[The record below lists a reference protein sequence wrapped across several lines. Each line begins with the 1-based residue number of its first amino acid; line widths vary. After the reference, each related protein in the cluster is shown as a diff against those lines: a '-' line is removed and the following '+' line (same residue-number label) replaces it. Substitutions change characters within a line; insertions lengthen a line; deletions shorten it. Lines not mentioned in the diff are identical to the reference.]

1 MLYKFFNGTKLRLFL
16 SFLVLT
22 SPSIKA
28 DWFALN
34 MTRGVTDVS
43 NEVFE
48 LHMLIF
54 WICVAIGVVVF
65 SVMFYSMWA
74 HTKKKNPEPAKFH
87 ENHKLEIAWTI
98 IPFLILIAM
107 AVPASKT
114 LVKIYDD
121 EAGDINI
128 QVTGYQWK
136 WQYRYL
142 EDDVS
147 FFSNLSTD
155 LDEIYNLVPKGEN
168 YLQEVDEMVVIPV
181 GKKVRFLI
189 TANDVIH
196 SWWMPAFAIKQDA
209 IPGFVNTAWTV
220 VDKPGIYRGK
230 CTELCGKNHGF
241 MPIVVKVVEQEEYD
255 LWVNEKKQAAI
266 RLAELTTKEWTT
278 AELMERGETVYD
290 INCVAC
296 HQTEGQGIAGIF
308 PALAGSD
315 IALYEKDKHIEILM
329 EGVSGAAMNSFDY
342 LSEVELAAVIT
353 YTRQAWGNAE
363 NGDGEIVIPKDIV
376 DYNCLLYTSPSPRD
390 PKTSR
395 MPSSA

>member
-1 MLYKFFNGTKLRLFL
+1 MFFKFLRNLTKSSSLLLAFL
-16 SFLVLT
+16 LT
-22 SPSIKA
+22 PVISA

-34 MTRGVTDVS
+34 MTRGITDIS

-54 WICVAIGVVVF
+54 WICVAIGALVF

-74 HTKKKNPEPAKFH
+74 HTKKKNPVPAKFH

-121 EAGDINI
+121 EAGDVNI

-136 WQYRYL
+136 WQYKYL

-168 YLQEVDEMVVIPV
+168 YLQEVDEMVVIPA

-196 SWWMPAFAIKQDA
+196 SWWVPAFAIKQDA

-220 VDKPGIYRGK
+220 VDTPGIYRGK

-241 MPIVVKVVEQEEYD
+241 MPIVVKVVEQDEYD
-255 LWVNEKKQAAI
+255 LWVDNKRQEAI
-266 RLAELTTKEWTT
+266 KLAELTTKDWSTE
-278 AELMERGETVYD
+278 ELVQRGQEVYEK
-290 INCVAC
+290 NCAQC
-296 HQTEGQGIAGIF
+296 HMAEGQGISGIF
-308 PALAGSD
+308 PALAGSE
-315 IALYEKDKHIEILM
+315 IALYDKDRHIEILM
-329 EGVSGAAMNSFDY
+329 EGVQGAAMNSFDY

-353 YTRQAWGNAE
+353 YSRQAWGNAE
-363 NGDGEIVIPKDIV
+363 KGDGEVVVPKDIV
-376 DYNCLLYTSPSPRD
+376 EYKE
-390 PKTSR
+390 PKI
-395 MPSSA
+395 

>member
-1 MLYKFFNGTKLRLFL
+1 MSFKKLDNLKKRALSLLFL
-16 SFLVLT
+16 FAI
-22 SPSIKA
+22 PSQA

-34 MTRGVTDVS
+34 MTRGVTDIS

-54 WICVAIGVVVF
+54 WICVVIGVLVF
-65 SVMFYSMWA
+65 SVMFYSMYA
-74 HTKKKNPEPAKFH
+74 HTKKKNPVEAKFH
-87 ENHKLEIAWTI
+87 ENHKVEIAWTI

-121 EAGDINI
+121 EAGDVNI

-136 WQYRYL
+136 WQYNYL
-142 EDDVS
+142 EDDIS

-155 LDEIYNLVPKGEN
+155 MDEINNLVPKGEH
-168 YLQEVDEMVVIPV
+168 YLQEVDEMVVIPA

-209 IPGFVNTAWTV
+209 IPGFVNTAWTK
-220 VDKPGIYRGK
+220 VDKPGVYRGK

-241 MPIVVKVVEQEEYD
+241 MPIVVKVVEQEEYNQ
-255 LWVNEKKQAAI
+255 WVDEKKQAAI
-266 RLAELTTKEWTT
+266 KMAELTTKDWT
-278 AELMERGETVYD
+278 AQELVERGESVYAV
-290 INCVAC
+290 NCVAC
-296 HQTEGQGIAGIF
+296 HQTNGQGIPGIF

-315 IALYEKDKHIEILM
+315 IVMNNKDKNIEILM
-329 EGVSGAAMNSFDY
+329 EGVQGAAMNSFSY

-353 YTRQAWGNAE
+353 YTRQSWGNAE
-363 NGDGEIVIPKDIV
+363 NGDGEIVVPKDIV
-376 DYNCLLYTSPSPRD
+376 DYKK
-390 PKTSR
+390 PKI
-395 MPSSA
+395 

>member
-1 MLYKFFNGTKLRLFL
+1 MAFKYLHNLQSKIISALLIF
-16 SFLVLT
+16 SV
-22 SPSIKA
+22 PMKA
-28 DWFALN
+28 DWLALN
-34 MTRGVTDVS
+34 MTRGATDIS

-65 SVMFYSMWA
+65 GVMFYSMYA
-74 HTKKKNPEPAKFH
+74 HTKKKNPVAATFH
-87 ENHKLEIAWTI
+87 ENHKVEIAWTI

-107 AVPASKT
+107 AIPASKT

-121 EAGDINI
+121 EAGDLNI

-136 WQYRYL
+136 WQYNYL

-155 LDEIYNLVPKGEN
+155 MDEINNLVPKGEN

-209 IPGFVNTAWTV
+209 IPGFVNTAWTK

-241 MPIVVKVVEQEEYD
+241 MPIVVKVVEQSEYD
-255 LWVNEKKQAAI
+255 EWVSGKREAAMKM
-266 RLAELTTKEWTT
+266 AELTTKDWT
-278 AELMERGETVYD
+278 AEELVARGESVYAV
-290 INCVAC
+290 NCVAC
-296 HQTEGQGIAGIF
+296 HQTNGQGISGIF

-315 IALYEKDKHIEILM
+315 IVLNDKERNIEILM
-329 EGVSGAAMNSFDY
+329 EGVQGAAMNSFSY

-353 YTRQAWGNAE
+353 YTRQSWGNE
-363 NGDGEIVIPKDIV
+363 NNGDGEIVVPKDIV
-376 DYNCLLYTSPSPRD
+376 DYKK
-390 PKTSR
+390 PKI
-395 MPSSA
+395 

>member
-1 MLYKFFNGTKLRLFL
+1 MSFKKLDNLKKRALSLLFL
-16 SFLVLT
+16 FAI
-22 SPSIKA
+22 PSQA

-34 MTRGVTDVS
+34 MTRGVTDIS

-54 WICVAIGVVVF
+54 WICVVIGVLVF
-65 SVMFYSMWA
+65 SVMFYSMYA
-74 HTKKKNPEPAKFH
+74 HTKKKNPVAAKFH
-87 ENHKLEIAWTI
+87 ENHKVEIAWTI

-121 EAGDINI
+121 EAGDVNI

-136 WQYRYL
+136 WQYNYL
-142 EDDVS
+142 EDDIS

-155 LDEIYNLVPKGEN
+155 MDEINNLVPKGEH
-168 YLQEVDEMVVIPV
+168 YLQEVDEMVVIPA

-209 IPGFVNTAWTV
+209 IPGFVNTAWTK
-220 VDKPGIYRGK
+220 VDKPGVYRGK

-241 MPIVVKVVEQEEYD
+241 MPIVVKVVEQEEYNQ
-255 LWVNEKKQAAI
+255 WVDEKKQAAI
-266 RLAELTTKEWTT
+266 KMAELTTKDWT
-278 AELMERGETVYD
+278 AQELVERGESVYAV
-290 INCVAC
+290 NCVAC
-296 HQTEGQGIAGIF
+296 HQTNGQGIPGIF

-315 IALYEKDKHIEILM
+315 IVMNNKDKNIEILM
-329 EGVSGAAMNSFDY
+329 EGVQGAAMNSFSY

-353 YTRQAWGNAE
+353 YTRQSWGNAE
-363 NGDGEIVIPKDIV
+363 NGDGEIVVPKDIV
-376 DYNCLLYTSPSPRD
+376 DYKK
-390 PKTSR
+390 PKI
-395 MPSSA
+395 

>member
-1 MLYKFFNGTKLRLFL
+1 MSFKYLQNLQKKIISALLLF
-16 SFLVLT
+16 SV
-22 SPSIKA
+22 PMKA

-34 MTRGVTDVS
+34 MTRGVTDIS

-65 SVMFYSMWA
+65 GVMFYSMYA
-74 HTKKKNPEPAKFH
+74 HTKKKNPVAASFH
-87 ENHKLEIAWTI
+87 ENHKVEIAWTI

-107 AVPASKT
+107 AIPASKT

-121 EAGDINI
+121 EAGDLNI

-136 WQYRYL
+136 WQYNYL

-155 LDEIYNLVPKGEN
+155 MDEINNLVPKGEN

-209 IPGFVNTAWTV
+209 IPGFVNTAWTK

-241 MPIVVKVVEQEEYD
+241 MPIVVKVVEQSEYD
-255 LWVNEKKQAAI
+255 EWVSGKKEAAMKM
-266 RLAELTTKEWTT
+266 AELTTKDWT
-278 AELMERGETVYD
+278 ADELVARGESVYAV
-290 INCVAC
+290 NCVAC
-296 HQTEGQGIAGIF
+296 HQTNGQGISGIF

-315 IALYEKDKHIEILM
+315 IVLNDKERNIEILM
-329 EGVSGAAMNSFDY
+329 EGVQGAAMNSFSY

-353 YTRQAWGNAE
+353 YTRQSWGNE
-363 NGDGEIVIPKDIV
+363 NNGDGEIVVPKDIV
-376 DYNCLLYTSPSPRD
+376 DYKK
-390 PKTSR
+390 PKI
-395 MPSSA
+395 

>member
-1 MLYKFFNGTKLRLFL
+1 M
-16 SFLVLT
+16 SFKYLHNLQSKIISALLIFSV
-22 SPSIKA
+22 PMKA
-28 DWFALN
+28 DWLALN
-34 MTRGVTDVS
+34 MTRGATDIS

-65 SVMFYSMWA
+65 GVMFYSMYA
-74 HTKKKNPEPAKFH
+74 HTKKKNPVAATFH
-87 ENHKLEIAWTI
+87 ENHKVEIAWTI

-107 AVPASKT
+107 AIPASKT

-121 EAGDINI
+121 EAGDLNI

-136 WQYRYL
+136 WQYNYL

-155 LDEIYNLVPKGEN
+155 MDEINNLVPKGEN

-209 IPGFVNTAWTV
+209 IPGFVNTAWTK

-241 MPIVVKVVEQEEYD
+241 MPIVVKVVEQSEYD
-255 LWVNEKKQAAI
+255 KWVSGKREAAMKM
-266 RLAELTTKEWTT
+266 AELTTKDWT
-278 AELMERGETVYD
+278 AEELVARGESVYAV
-290 INCVAC
+290 NCVAC
-296 HQTEGQGIAGIF
+296 HQTNGQGISGIF

-315 IALYEKDKHIEILM
+315 IVLNDKERNIEILM
-329 EGVSGAAMNSFDY
+329 EGVQGAAMNSFSY

-353 YTRQAWGNAE
+353 YTRQSWGNE
-363 NGDGEIVIPKDIV
+363 NNGDGEIVVPKDIV
-376 DYNCLLYTSPSPRD
+376 DYKK
-390 PKTSR
+390 PKI
-395 MPSSA
+395 

>member
-1 MLYKFFNGTKLRLFL
+1 
-16 SFLVLT
+16 
-22 SPSIKA
+22 
-28 DWFALN
+28 
-34 MTRGVTDVS
+34 
-43 NEVFE
+43 
-48 LHMLIF
+48 MLIF

-65 SVMFYSMWA
+65 AVMFYSMWA
-74 HTKKKNPEPAKFH
+74 HTKKKNPVPAKFH
-87 ENHKLEIAWTI
+87 ENHKLELAWTI

-107 AVPASKT
+107 AIPASKT

-121 EAGDINI
+121 ESGDINI

-168 YLQEVDEMVVIPV
+168 YLQEVDEMVVIPA

-196 SWWMPAFAIKQDA
+196 SWWVPAFAIKQDA

-220 VDKPGIYRGK
+220 VDTPGIYRGK

-255 LWVNEKKQAAI
+255 LWVDNKRQEAI
-266 RLAELTTKEWTT
+266 KLAELTTKDWST
-278 AELMERGETVYD
+278 AELIERGQTVYEV
-290 INCVAC
+290 NCVAC
-296 HQTEGQGIAGIF
+296 HQTDGQGITGIF
-308 PALAGSD
+308 PALAGSE
-315 IALYEKDKHIEILM
+315 IALYDKDRHIEIMM
-329 EGVSGAAMNSFDY
+329 EGVQGAAMNSFDY

-353 YTRQAWGNAE
+353 YSRQAWGNAE
-363 NGDGEIVIPKDIV
+363 KGDGEIVVPKDIV
-376 DYNCLLYTSPSPRD
+376 DYKE
-390 PKTSR
+390 PKI
-395 MPSSA
+395 

>member
-1 MLYKFFNGTKLRLFL
+1 M
-16 SFLVLT
+16 SFKYLHNLQSKIISALLIFSV
-22 SPSIKA
+22 PMKA
-28 DWFALN
+28 DWLALN
-34 MTRGVTDVS
+34 MTRGATDIS

-65 SVMFYSMWA
+65 GVMFYSMYA
-74 HTKKKNPEPAKFH
+74 HTKKKNPVAATFH
-87 ENHKLEIAWTI
+87 ENHKVEIAWTI

-107 AVPASKT
+107 AIPASKT

-121 EAGDINI
+121 EAGDLNI

-136 WQYRYL
+136 WQYNYL

-155 LDEIYNLVPKGEN
+155 MDEINNLVPKGEN

-209 IPGFVNTAWTV
+209 IPGFVNTAWTK

-241 MPIVVKVVEQEEYD
+241 MPIVVKVVEQSEYD
-255 LWVNEKKQAAI
+255 EWVSGKREAAMKM
-266 RLAELTTKEWTT
+266 AELTTKDWT
-278 AELMERGETVYD
+278 AEEMVAGGESAYAV
-290 INCVAC
+290 NCVAC
-296 HQTEGQGIAGIF
+296 HQTNGQGISGIF

-315 IALYEKDKHIEILM
+315 IVLNDKERNIEILM
-329 EGVSGAAMNSFDY
+329 EGVQGAAMNSFSY

-353 YTRQAWGNAE
+353 YTRQSWGNE
-363 NGDGEIVIPKDIV
+363 NNGDGEIVVPKDIV
-376 DYNCLLYTSPSPRD
+376 DYKK
-390 PKTSR
+390 PKI
-395 MPSSA
+395 

>member
-1 MLYKFFNGTKLRLFL
+1 
-16 SFLVLT
+16 S
-22 SPSIKA
+22 
-28 DWFALN
+28 
-34 MTRGVTDVS
+34 
-43 NEVFE
+43 
-48 LHMLIF
+48 
-54 WICVAIGVVVF
+54 
-65 SVMFYSMWA
+65 
-74 HTKKKNPEPAKFH
+74 FH
-87 ENHKLEIAWTI
+87 ENHKVEIAWTI

-107 AVPASKT
+107 AIPASKT

-121 EAGDINI
+121 EAGDLNI

-136 WQYRYL
+136 WQYNYL

-155 LDEIYNLVPKGEN
+155 MDEINNLVPKGEN

-209 IPGFVNTAWTV
+209 IPGFVNTAWTK

-241 MPIVVKVVEQEEYD
+241 MPIVVKVVEQNEYD
-255 LWVNEKKQAAI
+255 EWVSGKKEAAMKM
-266 RLAELTTKEWTT
+266 AELTTKDWT
-278 AELMERGETVYD
+278 AEELVARGESVYAV
-290 INCVAC
+290 NCVAC
-296 HQTEGQGIAGIF
+296 HQTNGQGIPGIF

-315 IALYEKDKHIEILM
+315 VVLNNKERNIEILM
-329 EGVSGAAMNSFDY
+329 EGVQGAAMNSFSY

-353 YTRQAWGNAE
+353 YTRQSWGNKE
-363 NGDGEIVIPKDIV
+363 NGDGEIVVPKDIV
-376 DYNCLLYTSPSPRD
+376 DYKK
-390 PKTSR
+390 PKI
-395 MPSSA
+395 

>member
-1 MLYKFFNGTKLRLFL
+1 M
-16 SFLVLT
+16 SFKYLHNLQNKIISALLIFSV
-22 SPSIKA
+22 PMKA

-34 MTRGVTDVS
+34 MTRGATDIS

-54 WICVAIGVVVF
+54 WICVAIGAVVF
-65 SVMFYSMWA
+65 GVMFYSMYA
-74 HTKKKNPEPAKFH
+74 HTKKKNPVAATFH
-87 ENHKLEIAWTI
+87 ENHKVEIAWTI

-107 AVPASKT
+107 AIPASKT

-121 EAGDINI
+121 EAGDLNI

-136 WQYRYL
+136 WQYNYL

-155 LDEIYNLVPKGEN
+155 MDEINNLVPKGEN

-209 IPGFVNTAWTV
+209 IPGFVNTAWTK

-241 MPIVVKVVEQEEYD
+241 MPIVVKVVEQSEYD
-255 LWVNEKKQAAI
+255 EWVSGKREAAMKM
-266 RLAELTTKEWTT
+266 AELTTKDWT
-278 AELMERGETVYD
+278 AEELVARGESVYAV
-290 INCVAC
+290 NCVAC
-296 HQTEGQGIAGIF
+296 HQTNGQGISGIF

-315 IALYEKDKHIEILM
+315 IVLNDKERNIEILM
-329 EGVSGAAMNSFDY
+329 EGVQGAAMNSFSY

-353 YTRQAWGNAE
+353 YTRQSWGNE
-363 NGDGEIVIPKDIV
+363 NNGDGEIVVPKDIV
-376 DYNCLLYTSPSPRD
+376 DYKK
-390 PKTSR
+390 PKI
-395 MPSSA
+395 

>member
-1 MLYKFFNGTKLRLFL
+1 MTFKFL
-16 SFLVLT
+16 SNFMRSAIFLFILIM
-22 SPSIKA
+22 SPVASA
-28 DWFALN
+28 DWFSLN
-34 MTRGVTDVS
+34 MTRGVTDIS

-54 WICVAIGVVVF
+54 WICVVIGIVVF
-65 SVMFYSMWA
+65 SIMFYSMWA
-74 HTKKKNPEPAKFH
+74 HTKEKNPIPAKFH

-168 YLQEVDEMVVIPV
+168 YLQEVDEMVVIPA

-196 SWWMPAFAIKQDA
+196 SWWLPAFAIKQDA
-209 IPGFVNTAWTV
+209 IPGFVNTAWTI
-220 VDKPGIYRGK
+220 VDEPGIYRGK

-241 MPIVVKVVEQEEYD
+241 MPIVVKVVEQDEYND
-255 LWVNEKKQAAI
+255 WVYTKKQEAI
-266 RLAELTTKEWTT
+266 KLAELTTKEWT
-278 AELMERGETVYD
+278 ASELIARGESIYQV
-290 INCVAC
+290 NCVAC
-296 HQTEGQGIAGIF
+296 HQTTGQGITGIF

-315 IALYEKDKHIEILM
+315 IVMNNKERNIEILM
-329 EGVSGAAMNSFDY
+329 EGVQGAAMNSFSY

-353 YTRQAWGNAE
+353 YTRQSWGNAE
-363 NGDGEIVIPKDIV
+363 KGDGEIVIPKDIV
-376 DYNCLLYTSPSPRD
+376 DYKET
-390 PKTSR
+390 KI
-395 MPSSA
+395 

>member
-1 MLYKFFNGTKLRLFL
+1 M
-16 SFLVLT
+16 SFKYLQNLQNKIISALLIFSV
-22 SPSIKA
+22 PMKA

-34 MTRGVTDVS
+34 MTRGVTDIS

-65 SVMFYSMWA
+65 GVMFYSMYA
-74 HTKKKNPEPAKFH
+74 HTKKKNPVAASFH
-87 ENHKLEIAWTI
+87 ENHKVEIAWTI

-107 AVPASKT
+107 AIPASKT

-121 EAGDINI
+121 EAGDLNI

-136 WQYRYL
+136 WQYNYL

-155 LDEIYNLVPKGEN
+155 MDEINNLVPKGEN
-168 YLQEVDEMVVIPV
+168 YLQEVDEMVVIPA

-209 IPGFVNTAWTV
+209 IPGFVNTAWTK

-241 MPIVVKVVEQEEYD
+241 MPIVVKVVEQSEYD
-255 LWVNEKKQAAI
+255 EWVSGKKEAAMKM
-266 RLAELTTKEWTT
+266 AELTTKDWTT
-278 AELMERGETVYD
+278 EELVARGESVYAV
-290 INCVAC
+290 NCVAC
-296 HQTEGQGIAGIF
+296 HQTNGQGISGIF

-315 IALYEKDKHIEILM
+315 IVLNDKDRNIEILM
-329 EGVSGAAMNSFDY
+329 EGVQGAAMNSFSY
-342 LSEVELAAVIT
+342 LSEVELASVIT
-353 YTRQAWGNAE
+353 YTRQSWGNE
-363 NGDGEIVIPKDIV
+363 DKGDGEIVVPKDIV
-376 DYNCLLYTSPSPRD
+376 DYKK
-390 PKTSR
+390 PKI
-395 MPSSA
+395 

>member
-1 MLYKFFNGTKLRLFL
+1 M
-16 SFLVLT
+16 SFKYLHNLQSKIISALLIFSV
-22 SPSIKA
+22 PMKA
-28 DWFALN
+28 DWLALN
-34 MTRGVTDVS
+34 MTRGATDIS

-65 SVMFYSMWA
+65 GVMFYSMYA
-74 HTKKKNPEPAKFH
+74 HTKKKNPVAATFH
-87 ENHKLEIAWTI
+87 KNHKVEIAWTI

-107 AVPASKT
+107 AIPASKT

-121 EAGDINI
+121 EAGDLNI

-136 WQYRYL
+136 WQYNYL

-155 LDEIYNLVPKGEN
+155 MDEINNLVPKGEN

-209 IPGFVNTAWTV
+209 IPGFVNTAWTK

-241 MPIVVKVVEQEEYD
+241 MPIVVKVVEQSEYD
-255 LWVNEKKQAAI
+255 EWVSGKREAAMKM
-266 RLAELTTKEWTT
+266 AELTTKDWT
-278 AELMERGETVYD
+278 AEELVARGESVYAV
-290 INCVAC
+290 NCVAC
-296 HQTEGQGIAGIF
+296 HQTNGQGISGIF

-315 IALYEKDKHIEILM
+315 IVLNDKERNIEILM
-329 EGVSGAAMNSFDY
+329 EGVQGAAMNSFSY

-353 YTRQAWGNAE
+353 YTRQSWGNE
-363 NGDGEIVIPKDIV
+363 NNGDGEIVVPKDIV
-376 DYNCLLYTSPSPRD
+376 DYKK
-390 PKTSR
+390 PKI
-395 MPSSA
+395 

>member
-1 MLYKFFNGTKLRLFL
+1 MFFKFLRNLNKRPSLLILLFAAPA
-16 SFLVLT
+16 VN
-22 SPSIKA
+22 A

-34 MTRGVTDVS
+34 MTRGITDIS

-54 WICVAIGVVVF
+54 WICVAIGALVF
-65 SVMFYSMWA
+65 AVMFYSMWA
-74 HTKKKNPEPAKFH
+74 HTKKKNPVPATFH

-121 EAGDINI
+121 EAGDVNI

-136 WQYRYL
+136 WQYKYL

-155 LDEIYNLVPKGEN
+155 PDEIYNLVPKGEN
-168 YLQEVDEMVVIPV
+168 YLQEVDEMVVIPA

-196 SWWMPAFAIKQDA
+196 SWWVPAFAIKQDA

-220 VDKPGIYRGK
+220 VDTPGIYRGK

-255 LWVNEKKQAAI
+255 LWVDNKRQEAI
-266 RLAELTTKEWTT
+266 KLAELTTKDWS
-278 AELMERGETVYD
+278 AEELIERGQGVYEK
-290 INCVAC
+290 NCVSC
-296 HQTEGQGIAGIF
+296 HMAEGQGISGIF
-308 PALAGSD
+308 PALAGSE
-315 IALYEKDKHIEILM
+315 IALYDKDRHIEILM
-329 EGVSGAAMNSFDY
+329 EGVQGAAMNSFDY
-342 LSEVELAAVIT
+342 LSEVDLAAVIT
-353 YTRQAWGNAE
+353 YSRQAWGNAE
-363 NGDGEIVIPKDIV
+363 KGDGEIVVPKDIV
-376 DYNCLLYTSPSPRD
+376 DYKE
-390 PKTSR
+390 PKI
-395 MPSSA
+395 

>member
-1 MLYKFFNGTKLRLFL
+1 M
-16 SFLVLT
+16 SFKYLHNLQSKIISALLIFSV
-22 SPSIKA
+22 PMKA
-28 DWFALN
+28 DWLALN
-34 MTRGVTDVS
+34 MSRGATDIS

-65 SVMFYSMWA
+65 GVMFYSMYA
-74 HTKKKNPEPAKFH
+74 HTKKKNPVAATFH
-87 ENHKLEIAWTI
+87 ENHKVEIAWTI

-107 AVPASKT
+107 AIPASKT

-121 EAGDINI
+121 EAGDLNI

-136 WQYRYL
+136 WQYNYL

-155 LDEIYNLVPKGEN
+155 MDEINNLVPKGEN

-209 IPGFVNTAWTV
+209 IPGFVNTAWTK

-241 MPIVVKVVEQEEYD
+241 MPIVVKVVEQSEYD
-255 LWVNEKKQAAI
+255 EWVSGKREAAMKM
-266 RLAELTTKEWTT
+266 AELTTKDWT
-278 AELMERGETVYD
+278 AEELVARGESVYAV
-290 INCVAC
+290 NCVAC
-296 HQTEGQGIAGIF
+296 HQTNGQGISGIF

-315 IALYEKDKHIEILM
+315 IVLNDKERNIEILM
-329 EGVSGAAMNSFDY
+329 EGVQGAAMNSFSY

-353 YTRQAWGNAE
+353 YTRQSWGNE
-363 NGDGEIVIPKDIV
+363 NNGDGEIVVPKDIV
-376 DYNCLLYTSPSPRD
+376 DYKK
-390 PKTSR
+390 PKI
-395 MPSSA
+395 

>member
-1 MLYKFFNGTKLRLFL
+1 MAFKHLQNLQNKLISALLFFSVPT
-16 SFLVLT
+16 
-22 SPSIKA
+22 KA

-34 MTRGVTDVS
+34 MTRGVTDIS

-65 SVMFYSMWA
+65 SVMFYSMYA
-74 HTKKKNPEPAKFH
+74 HTKKKNPVAASFH
-87 ENHKLEIAWTI
+87 ENHKVEIAWTI
-98 IPFLILIAM
+98 VPFLILIAM
-107 AVPASKT
+107 AIPASKT

-121 EAGDINI
+121 EAGDLNI

-136 WQYRYL
+136 WQYNYL

-155 LDEIYNLVPKGEN
+155 MDEINNLVPKGEN

-209 IPGFVNTAWTV
+209 IPGFVNTAWTK

-241 MPIVVKVVEQEEYD
+241 MPIVVKVVEQIEYD
-255 LWVNEKKQAAI
+255 EWVSGKREAAMKM
-266 RLAELTTKEWTT
+266 AELTTKDWT
-278 AELMERGETVYD
+278 AEELVVRGESVYAV
-290 INCVAC
+290 NCVAC
-296 HQTEGQGIAGIF
+296 HQTNGQGIPGIF

-315 IALYEKDKHIEILM
+315 IVLNDKERNIEILM
-329 EGVSGAAMNSFDY
+329 EGVQGAAMNSFSY

-353 YTRQAWGNAE
+353 YTRQSWGNE
-363 NGDGEIVIPKDIV
+363 NNGDGEIVVPKDIV
-376 DYNCLLYTSPSPRD
+376 DYKK
-390 PKTSR
+390 PKI
-395 MPSSA
+395 

>member
-1 MLYKFFNGTKLRLFL
+1 MFLKFFEMIKKNIITAAFL
-16 SFLVLT
+16 AS
-22 SPSIKA
+22 SPAVYA

-34 MTRGVTDVS
+34 MTRGSTDIS

-54 WICVAIGVVVF
+54 WICVAIGAVVF

-74 HTKKKNPEPAKFH
+74 HTKKKNPIPAKFH

-168 YLQEVDEMVVIPV
+168 YLQEVDEMVVIPA

-196 SWWMPAFAIKQDA
+196 SWWLPAFAIKQDA

-220 VDKPGIYRGK
+220 VDKPGVYRGK

-241 MPIVVKVVEQEEYD
+241 MPIVVKAVEQEEYD
-255 LWVNEKKQAAI
+255 QWINDKKQAAMK
-266 RLAELTTKEWTT
+266 LAEQTTKNWTT
-278 AELMERGETVYD
+278 EELIAKGQDVYAV
-290 INCVAC
+290 NCVAC
-296 HQTEGQGIAGIF
+296 HQTNGEGITGIF

-315 IALYEKDKHIEILM
+315 IVLNNKPRNIEILM
-329 EGVSGAAMNSFDY
+329 EGVQGAAMNSFDY
-342 LSEVELAAVIT
+342 LSEVELASVIT
-353 YTRQAWGNAE
+353 YTRQSWGNDAK
-363 NGDGEIVIPKDIV
+363 GDGTVVLPQDIV
-376 DYNCLLYTSPSPRD
+376 TYKE
-390 PKTSR
+390 PKI
-395 MPSSA
+395 